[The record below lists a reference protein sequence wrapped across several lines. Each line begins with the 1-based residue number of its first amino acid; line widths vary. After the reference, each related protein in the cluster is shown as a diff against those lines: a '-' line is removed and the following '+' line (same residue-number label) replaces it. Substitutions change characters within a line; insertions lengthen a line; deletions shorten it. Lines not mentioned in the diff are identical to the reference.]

1 MTQKMAGLHF
11 QIRKMKMI
19 LKPLIAATF
28 TCLAVMSFSANAA
41 TVLAGTT
48 MTLSTEAGSP
58 LTIMSGSDGKPTSQ
72 VGQMTGSHLGL
83 NWVLDYTSLLNY
95 TLTNDNGIYSQGTYT
110 DFEITD
116 FQFNPNTSESSGVFT
131 DSTLGEIIDVTSV
144 GTWSGAF
151 GDPIAWEGTGTF
163 AFRSN
168 APSAVPIPAAAFLFA
183 PALLG
188 FMGLRRKA
196 KNAVA

>member
-1 MTQKMAGLHF
+1 
-11 QIRKMKMI
+11 MKMI

-72 VGQMTGSHLGL
+72 VGQMAGSHLGL
-83 NWVLDYTSLLNY
+83 NWLLDYTSPLNY
-95 TLTNDNGIYSQGTYT
+95 ILINDNGIYSQGTYT

-116 FQFNPNTSESSGVFT
+116 FQFTTSSTGTSTSSGVFT

-151 GDPIAWEGTGTF
+151 GGPIDWEGTGTF

-196 KNAVA
+196 KNLAA